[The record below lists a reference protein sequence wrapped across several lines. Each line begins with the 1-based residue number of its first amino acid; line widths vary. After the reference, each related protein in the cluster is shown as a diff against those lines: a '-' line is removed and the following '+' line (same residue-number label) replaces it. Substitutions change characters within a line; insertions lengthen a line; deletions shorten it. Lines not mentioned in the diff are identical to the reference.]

1 MNHILEVDSVIKHFN
16 NKILL
21 SDIYLKCETND
32 ILALFGRNGS
42 GKTTLLKIIFGTL
55 NAENKFIKIDNSVL
69 DSPFSFKNGIS
80 FLPQKNF
87 IPKLLTVKK
96 AISLFTEKNRVN
108 IFYEDNQI
116 ELIKNKKIKH
126 LSVGE
131 LKYLE
136 IKLILSSKTFFSIL
150 DEPFSG
156 LSPILIG
163 KVKELILKE
172 SKNKGILI
180 ADHNY
185 KTVLQFATKL
195 YLLKNGK
202 TILLNNQN
210 QLKDLGYLTENSFI
224 KL

>member
-1 MNHILEVDSVIKHFN
+1 MNHKLEIESVIKHFN

-21 SDIYLKCETND
+21 SDIYLKCETNE

-42 GKTTLLKIIFGTL
+42 GKTTLLKIIFGVL
-55 NAENKFIKIDNSVL
+55 NAENKFIKIDNIVL
-69 DSPFSFKNGIS
+69 DSPFLFKKGIS
-80 FLPQKNF
+80 FLPQKSF

-96 AISLFTEKNRVN
+96 TVSLFMEKSGETV
-108 IFYEDNQI
+108 FYSDEQI

-136 IKLILSSKTFFSIL
+136 IKLILSSKTYFAIL

-156 LSPILIG
+156 LSPLLIE
-163 KVKELILKE
+163 KVKELIFKE
-172 SKNKGILI
+172 SKNKGIII

-202 TILLNNQN
+202 TFLLNNQN
-210 QLKDLGYLTENSFI
+210 QLKDLGYLTENCSI
-224 KL
+224 E